1 MHRIRG
7 INRKKLKIG
16 GGVLTLPLVVIML
29 LSFPLRVFASGTV
42 PSETIANWPKAPETN
57 GRCVILMEEST
68 GAVLYAKNI
77 HEKSYPAAL
86 TAVMTGML
94 AAENCDLD
102 DRVEF
107 STEAVRDV
115 PSGVVNIAI
124 DPGESLSVSECLQ
137 AILIRGAAECGFAL
151 AEHVG
156 GGSRNAF
163 VAMMNSRAA
172 ALGCKDTSFANPV
185 GLHSEEHYTT
195 AYDMA
200 LIGRE
205 FFDNELLC
213 KYSLQKSLHIYP
225 SEYQKDEIIEHNGNR
240 MASGGAYEYPYL
252 IGARTG
258 YTDEA
263 GYCLMAG
270 AEKDGMKLIV
280 VVLDAGNDERY
291 EDAIALF
298 NYGFSDFAL
307 VNASEN
313 EKGYTI
319 GSGVGSYGTTDIMGD
334 SRPMLSL
341 DRKDYVVLP
350 LTVEFSDLQSSITY
364 ENVPESE
371 AARIVYSYEGVYLG
385 KCSILFGEPS
395 DAYDFGTAAPEEEV
409 PAEEKPGKTFVFIN
423 IVRVAKVSAVIA
435 AAIALIYLFT
445 KQYKKYRK
453 VHPNWRRQYRKERK
467 KSIFSGRS
475 FRKPK

>member
-1 MHRIRG
+1 MHRKNSFYSKIR
-7 INRKKLKIG
+7 IIG
-16 GGVLTLPLVVIML
+16 GGVFTLPLVIILL
-29 LSFPLRVFASGTV
+29 LSVPMRALAGEVV
-42 PSETIANWPKAPETN
+42 PSEAIANWPKAPETN

-77 HEKSYPAAL
+77 HDKCYPAAL
-86 TAVMTGML
+86 TAVMTSML
-94 AAENCDLD
+94 AAESCKLD

-107 STEAVRDV
+107 STAAVRDV
-115 PSGVVNIAI
+115 PPGFVNIAI
-124 DPGESLSVSECLQ
+124 DPGESLTVSECLQ

-156 GGSRNAF
+156 GGSRDSF
-163 VAMMNSRAA
+163 VALMNSRAA
-172 ALGCKDTSFANPV
+172 SLGCKETSFSNPV
-185 GLHSEEHYTT
+185 GLHSEDHYTT

-213 KYSLQKSLHIYP
+213 KYSLQKNLHLYP
-225 SEYQKDEIIEHNGNR
+225 TEYQKDEIIEHNGNK
-240 MASGGAYEYPYL
+240 MASGGSYGYQYL

-258 YTDEA
+258 YTEEA
-263 GYCLMAG
+263 GYCLIAG

-280 VVLDAGNDERY
+280 VILDDGSDERY
-291 EDAIALF
+291 EDAISLF

-313 EKGYTI
+313 EKSYTI
-319 GSGVGSYGTTDIMGD
+319 GSGVGSYGTADIMGD

-341 DRKDYVVLP
+341 DKKDYVVLP
-350 LTVEFSDLQSSITY
+350 LTVEFTDLSSRITY

-371 AARIVYSYEGVYLG
+371 AARIIYSYEGVYLG

-395 DAYDFGTAAPEEEV
+395 DAYDFGTVAAEEE
-409 PAEEKPGKTFVFIN
+409 PEEEKPGKTFVFIN
-423 IVRVAKVSAVIA
+423 IAKVAKISACIA
-435 AAIALIYLFT
+435 AAVAVIYLIV
-445 KQYKKYRK
+445 KRYRKYRK

-467 KSIFSGRS
+467 KSIFAGRS